1 MAETTPNAKDAQEI
15 WAARRKKIRELEK
28 EIGETKTKIADGID
42 RSSEIISKLHELVA
56 AHAKAKEEEAVMSGV
71 AGLKKCHALV
81 ARAYARVLELVA
93 TSDEMRRWHAST
105 AASNTNRDAAMAVFI
120 DGVKTRLRENPLVPL
135 DL

>member
-15 WAARRKKIRELEK
+15 WAARRKKIRELEN
-28 EIGETKTKIADGID
+28 EIGETKTKIADRIV
-42 RSSEIISKLHELVA
+42 RSSETKLHELVA

-71 AGLKKCHALV
+71 AGLKKCHELV
-81 ARAYARVLELVA
+81 AGAYSKVLELVA

-120 DGVKTRLRENPLVPL
+120 DGVKTHLRENPLVPL
-135 DL
+135 DSF